1 MNLIIFGPPGAGKG
15 TQSNNIINNF
25 DLKQVS
31 TGDLL
36 RSEIKIQTDLGKK
49 IESIINNGELV
60 SDDVVNTLIRKI
72 ISDPKNFNR
81 LIFDGYPRTISQVY
95 SLEKLLKEF
104 NQKISIVFNLNVDKD
119 IVSKRANGRVICTR
133 CFRIFNVYLNPP
145 NSKNHKCEKKYLE
158 KRTDDNSKTIL
169 NRYETYVAKTKP
181 ILDYYNK
188 KGLFLEIDGNQKILE
203 IYGKIKGILE
213 NIRDWHYVCFLYK
226 FPWKNLTSLIYG
238 SYSRY
243 QYPSK

>member
-36 RSEIKIQTDLGKK
+36 RNEIKLKTILGKK
-49 IESIINNGELV
+49 IVSIIDNGELV

-72 ISDPKNFNR
+72 ISDPKNLNR
-81 LIFDGYPRTISQVY
+81 LIFDGYPRTISQIH
-95 SLEKLLKEF
+95 SLEKLLKKF
-104 NQKISIVFNLNVDKD
+104 NQKISVVINLYVEKD
-119 IVSKRANGRVICTR
+119 IVSKRIEGRVICTK
-133 CFRIFNVYLNPP
+133 CFKIFNAYLNPA

-169 NRYETYVAKTKP
+169 NRYETYVVKTKA

-188 KGLFLEIDGNQKILE
+188 KGILHEIDGNQIIVE
-203 IYGKIKGILE
+203 IYDKIKGILE
-213 NIRDWHYVCFLYK
+213 NIKD
-226 FPWKNLTSLIYG
+226 
-238 SYSRY
+238 
-243 QYPSK
+243 

>member
-15 TQSNNIINNF
+15 TQSKNIINNF

-49 IESIINNGELV
+49 IESIINNGEYV
-60 SDDVVNTLIRKI
+60 SDDVVNRLIRKI
-72 ISDPKNFNR
+72 ISDTKNFNR

-119 IVSKRANGRVICTR
+119 IVSKRINGRVICTR
-133 CFRIFNVYLNPP
+133 CFRIFNVYFDPP

-158 KRTDDNSKTIL
+158 KRIDDNSKTIL
-169 NRYETYVAKTKP
+169 NRYEIYVAKTKP

-188 KGLFLEIDGNQKILE
+188 RGLLLEIDGNQKIVE
-203 IYGKIKGILE
+203 IYVKIKGILE
-213 NIRDWHYVCFLYK
+213 NIRD
-226 FPWKNLTSLIYG
+226 
-238 SYSRY
+238 
-243 QYPSK
+243 

>member
-36 RSEIKIQTDLGKK
+36 RNEIKLKTILGKK
-49 IESIINNGELV
+49 IESIIDNGELV

-81 LIFDGYPRTISQVY
+81 LIFDGYPRTISQIH
-95 SLEKLLKEF
+95 SLEKLLKKF
-104 NQKISIVFNLNVDKD
+104 NQKISVVINLYVEKD
-119 IVSKRANGRVICTR
+119 IVSKRIEGRVICTK
-133 CFRIFNVYLNPP
+133 CFKIFNAYLNPA

-169 NRYETYVAKTKP
+169 NRYETYVVKTKA

-188 KGLFLEIDGNQKILE
+188 KGILHEIDGNQIIVE
-203 IYGKIKGILE
+203 IYDKIKGILE
-213 NIRDWHYVCFLYK
+213 NIKD
-226 FPWKNLTSLIYG
+226 
-238 SYSRY
+238 
-243 QYPSK
+243 

>member
-15 TQSNNIINNF
+15 TQSNNIVNDF

-36 RSEIKIQTDLGKK
+36 RSEIKIKTDLGRK
-49 IESIINNGELV
+49 IESTINNGEFV
-60 SDDVVNTLIRKI
+60 TDDVVNTLIRKI
-72 ISDPKNFNR
+72 ISDPKNFDR
-81 LIFDGYPRTISQVY
+81 LIFDGYPRNIFQVY

-104 NQKISIVFNLNVDKD
+104 NQKISIVLNLYLDKD
-119 IVSKRANGRVICTR
+119 ILSKRAKGRIICTR
-133 CFRIFNVYLNPP
+133 CFRIFNIYLNPP
-145 NSKNHKCEKKYLE
+145 NLKNHKCEKKYLE

-188 KGLFLEIDGNQKILE
+188 KGLLIEIDGKQKIVQ
-203 IYGKIKGILE
+203 INDKIKEILH
-213 NIRDWHYVCFLYK
+213 NIRD
-226 FPWKNLTSLIYG
+226 
-238 SYSRY
+238 
-243 QYPSK
+243 